1 MFRDI
6 ISLFYPAL
14 CQVCGKKTGQP
25 DQNLCEDCLKKI
37 KKRLPPFCMK
47 CGRQLPGEPRL
58 EGRCPDCKKE
68 DPYYD
73 RALSAFCYEGI
84 LKNLVHDFKYKK
96 MTSLVKE
103 FVELTLDFMN
113 VHGMDKSI
121 DLVLCIPMH
130 PARLLKR
137 EINTSHILAR
147 ALAKKLNIQYSSR
160 ILKKRKNTPPQS
172 RLKRNERINNI
183 KGSFS
188 LRKKGKALVQGKN
201 ILLVDDLFTTGSTV
215 NECSM
220 VLKEASSGH
229 VEVITLAR
237 GGDKKI
243 ASR

>member
-1 MFRDI
+1 MLRDVI
-6 ISLFYPAL
+6 GLFYPAL
-14 CQVCGKKTGQP
+14 CQVCGKKSGQP
-25 DQNLCEDCLKKI
+25 DQVLCEDCLKKI
-37 KKRLPPFCMK
+37 KKRLPPFCIK
-47 CGRQLPGEPRL
+47 CGRQLPGEPGL
-58 EGRCPDCKKE
+58 MGKCPDCKKI

-96 MTSLVKE
+96 LTSLVRE

-113 VHGMDKSI
+113 THGMDKNI
-121 DLVLCIPMH
+121 DLILCIPMH

-147 ALAKKLNIQYSSR
+147 ALAKKLDIQYSSK
-160 ILKKRKNTPPQS
+160 ILKKGKNTPPQS
-172 RLKRNERINNI
+172 RLKRNERMNNI

-188 LRKKGKALVQGKN
+188 LRKKGKAIVRDKN

-215 NECSM
+215 NECSR

-237 GGDKKI
+237 GGD
-243 ASR
+243 RLL